1 MPIPS
6 MRIDKIY
13 YVHVDH
19 FCFTVP
25 NDTTQITPT
34 DIRKKVLYGNRM
46 KSNVVFESGD
56 KDRAMQVF
64 ESRKQFCSTYKQ
76 TGFLTSEVSGD
87 CCYIEAKTQNQRGEH
102 IANLGVLDFFA
113 EELNDTEADVSPLF

>member
-25 NDTTQITPT
+25 NDTKEVTAM
-34 DIRKKVLYGNRM
+34 DIRKKVIYGNRM
-46 KSNVVFESGD
+46 KGKTVFESAD
-56 KDRAMQVF
+56 KERAMLIYETQK
-64 ESRKQFCSTYKQ
+64 EFCKTYKQ
-76 TGFLTSEVSGD
+76 AGFLTSEISGD
-87 CCYIEAKTQNQRGEH
+87 CCYIEAKTQNQRGEPLS
-102 IANLGVLDFFA
+102 NLGVLDFYA
-113 EELNDTEADVSPLF
+113 EEYIEGDEEVVPLF